1 MADIKITGVD
11 DPDSGETTSP
21 YGGPKVI
28 YNISEQ
34 PSADWQSEFN
44 KLRVQNSVLAGS
56 VQQVQFSGTRMTVLC
71 RSDIDPDAL
80 KQGIEEVVKQ
90 ANEKIDTFHKKRE
103 GEKF

>member
-21 YGGPKVI
+21 FGGPKVI

-34 PSADWQSEFN
+34 PSADWQNEFN
-44 KLRVQNSVLAGS
+44 KIRGQNPVLS
-56 VQQVQFSGTRMTVLC
+56 NNVRQVQFGGTRMTILC
-71 RSDIDPDAL
+71 GSDIDPDAL
-80 KQGIEEVVKQ
+80 KQGIEDVVKQ
-90 ANEKIDTFHKKRE
+90 TNEKIDTFHKKLE